1 LALPPLPRSLSL
13 SLSLALSLSLSLS
26 LCQVRQQIRALVEKI
41 TKFRAYGEGGHDPYS
56 DGRDIP
62 FEAFYEEAEAEATG
76 I

>member
-1 LALPPLPRSLSL
+1 VWSPLRALSRKVLTLTLSL
-13 SLSLALSLSLSLS
+13 SLFLS

-41 TKFRAYGEGGHDPYS
+41 TKFRAYGENGHDPYA

-62 FEAFYEEAEAEATG
+62 FGAFYEEAEAEATG